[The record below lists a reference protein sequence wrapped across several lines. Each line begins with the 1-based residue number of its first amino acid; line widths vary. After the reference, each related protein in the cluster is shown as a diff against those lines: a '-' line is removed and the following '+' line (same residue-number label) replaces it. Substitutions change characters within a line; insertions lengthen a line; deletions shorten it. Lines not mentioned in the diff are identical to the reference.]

1 MRFFLTRYPIRV
13 YNQSTLTG
21 YLTREGLYERKLSK
35 LHGAKKA
42 EERSGKAGYRE
53 PLEPHRRTD
62 RGDSEMVEEDRY
74 CDDVLIQLSAV
85 DKAIKGLA
93 NLVLDAH
100 MHTCLVENIRSGNE
114 GIIDE
119 IVDLFKRFQ

>member
-1 MRFFLTRYPIRV
+1 MSESC
-13 YNQSTLTG
+13 QSCT
-21 YLTREGLYERKLSK
+21 ERKKQRSE
-35 LHGAKKA
+35 A
-42 EERSGKAGYRE
+42 EKRDIVSRLNRIGGQIAGIRK
-53 PLEPHRRTD
+53 
-62 RGDSEMVEEDRY
+62 MVEEDRY

-85 DKAIKGLA
+85 EKAIKGLA